1 MNEQQIISKLHQ
13 LALDGKYVYT
23 KHARIQ
29 MIKRNLTESDV
40 YDVLCNIHSILRTDA
55 DNLDGII
62 SHKIE
67 GGNNNHRLAIKVTG
81 IGNETIVIITVM
93 DKQ

>member
-1 MNEQQIISKLHQ
+1 MNEQQTISKLHQ
-13 LALDGKYVYT
+13 LALNGQYIYT

-40 YDVLCNIHSILRTDA
+40 YDVLCNIHSILRTDT
-55 DNLDGII
+55 DNPDGII
-62 SHKIE
+62 SYKVE
-67 GGNNNHRLAIKVTG
+67 GGSNNHRLAIKVTG
-81 IGNETIVIITVM
+81 VGDETIVIITVM

>member
-13 LALDGKYVYT
+13 LALNNQYIYT

-29 MIKRNLTESDV
+29 MIKRNLNESDV
-40 YDVLCNIHSILRTDA
+40 YDILCNIHSILRTDT
-55 DNLDGII
+55 DNSDGIT
-62 SHKIE
+62 SYKVE
-67 GGNNNHRLAIKVTG
+67 GGSYNHRLAIKVTPVG
-81 IGNETIVIITVM
+81 DETIVIITVM

>member
-13 LALDGKYVYT
+13 LALNGQYVYT

-29 MIKRNLTESDV
+29 MIKRHLSESDV
-40 YDVLCNIHSILRTDA
+40 FDILCNIHSILRTDT
-55 DNLDGII
+55 DNQDGIT
-62 SHKIE
+62 SYKVE
-67 GGNNNHRLAIKVTG
+67 GGSNNHRLAIKVTDVDD
-81 IGNETIVIITVM
+81 ETIVIITVM